1 MKLFRL
7 PKQFTAIA
15 LALLLLLSPGYP
27 VVAQVDRPGPLEYL
41 QSRQK
46 EAAQRFLQSN
56 YTDFGA
62 WAESEYYRMLIEHQE
77 REKQEAELK
86 ARLAA
91 FSQAVQERLEVYKG
105 GGGKRSVVFQVG
117 LNEYYVDNQ
126 LPGVKMD
133 VAPFVEN
140 GRTFV
145 PVRYLSNALGVKN
158 ENIAWDGATGKVTL
172 AEPGYPVVELSVGR
186 AEVLSDG
193 RPVPGVDVAPLLRSA
208 RTFLPARF
216 VAQAL
221 GYEVKW
227 DPELSLV
234 VCWPKGQPEP
244 DVSAVARELMNWTWT
259 ETGYRVPKPEG
270 ELVRVWDAEGNC
282 NTKAGLR
289 INLCRDGLYGLEL
302 RLAIQPPDY
311 NGSWEAY
318 DQAEAVLASKFGP
331 EFAKQVMDYVR
342 QKKSRKDKLPDK
354 EFLAPTGNRVVVT
367 AQEGAVIRIFK
378 S

>member
-7 PKQFTAIA
+7 PKQLTAIA
-15 LALLLLLSPGYP
+15 LAFLLLLSPGYP
-27 VVAQVDRPGPLEYL
+27 ALAYSSLDEFIRGEFIQ
-41 QSRQK
+41 
-46 EAAQRFLQSN
+46 N
-56 YTDFGA
+56 T
-62 WAESEYYRMLIEHQE
+62 YYRLWMERQE

-91 FSQAVQERLEVYKG
+91 FSQAVQERLELYKG
-105 GGGKRSVVFQVG
+105 GGGKKSVVFQVG

-126 LPGVKMD
+126 VPGVKMD
-133 VAPFVEN
+133 VAPFIEN

-145 PVRYLSNALGVKN
+145 PVRYLSNALGVRN
-158 ENIAWDGATGKVTL
+158 ENIAWDGASGRVTL
-172 AEPGYPVVELSVGR
+172 AEPGYPKVELTVGR
-186 AEVLSDG
+186 VEVLSDSQ
-193 RPVPGVDVAPLLRSA
+193 PVPGVDVAPLLRSA

-270 ELVRVWDAEGNC
+270 ELVRVANDIGLI
-282 NTKAGLR
+282 TKAGLI
-289 INLCRDGLYGLEL
+289 INPNGSSLYGIEFSLDVY
-302 RLAIQPPDY
+302 PPDY
-311 NGSWEAY
+311 KGSWEAY
-318 DQAEAVLASKFGP
+318 DQAEAILASKFGQ

-354 EFLAPTGNRVVVT
+354 EFLAPTGNKVEVVMWDA
-367 AQEGAVIRIFK
+367 AQIYVYKA
-378 S
+378 